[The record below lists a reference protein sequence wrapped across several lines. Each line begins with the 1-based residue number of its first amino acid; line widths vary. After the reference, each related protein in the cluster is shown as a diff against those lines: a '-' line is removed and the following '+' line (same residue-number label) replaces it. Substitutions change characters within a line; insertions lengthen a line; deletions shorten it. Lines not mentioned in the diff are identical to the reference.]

1 MHIENDIYFNMFS
14 CLLEHKMSNYRKSAR
29 GQPNF
34 HYQLPYTVSDSH
46 GITITKLTALSHC
59 AAMTNH
65 SKFNTISSHC
75 TAMTKH
81 SKFILCSVTG
91 CKFTVLSHG
100 CPPPQAE

>member
-34 HYQLPYTVSDSH
+34 HCQLPYTVSDSH

-59 AAMTNH
+59 AAMTKH
-65 SKFNTISSHC
+65 SKFNSIS
-75 TAMTKH
+75 KH
-81 SKFILCSVTG
+81 SKFILYSVTG
-91 CKFTVLSHG
+91 CKFTVFSHG
-100 CPPPQAE
+100 CTVT

>member
-14 CLLEHKMSNYRKSAR
+14 CLLEHKMSNYRKSPR

-59 AAMTNH
+59 AVAWFIFSTLIYFD
-65 SKFNTISSHC
+65 KR
-75 TAMTKH
+75 TKDY
-81 SKFILCSVTG
+81 
-91 CKFTVLSHG
+91 
-100 CPPPQAE
+100 